1 MSAFVS
7 TDHPR
12 NLGGQFTTK
21 RGDAPTGTLVET
33 QPDWS
38 AEAEAEW
45 LENGEQWAADAAAG
59 TISEPDPTAGSAD
72 AWDDAA
78 TPF

>member
-12 NLGGQFTTK
+12 NAGGQFTRK
-21 RGDAPTGTLVET
+21 RGDAPAGALVAAE
-33 QPDWS
+33 PDWS

-45 LENGEQWAADAAAG
+45 LANGEQWAADAAAG
-59 TISEPDPTAGSAD
+59 TISEPDTNAGSAD
-72 AWDDAA
+72 GWDDAA